1 MGTTLA
7 PSSCH
12 RAPLA
17 TAKVTSTFDSSTPVW
32 NFHTGVEESKVEMHG
47 VETANLVFDHFSVEE
62 TLGEKTLEWLV
73 STVET
78 AELEY
83 FIMYLL

>member
-1 MGTTLA
+1 M
-7 PSSCH
+7 
-12 RAPLA
+12 
-17 TAKVTSTFDSSTPVW
+17 W

-47 VETANLVFDHFSVEE
+47 VETATLVFDHFSVEE

-83 FIMYLL
+83 FIMYCLVGYGSVSAHKDSTLL